1 MNVLDPIALILS
13 TVDCEYPN
21 NIHPKEIVQ
30 NREVFLED
38 VKFAEKNGLYYYFIH
53 RLNELNVD
61 LPFLDQKHWDE
72 EQKKLLGFKE
82 TITLLNSMPESC
94 KDHWAVIKACTTLPH
109 IPRDVDVFVPREK
122 KKEIIKALENKG
134 MECVHSDDIET
145 TLAKG
150 EYTNLDLY
158 TRICYFGVECM
169 DDGFLLSSFAKDE
182 IFGMEYTA
190 LNEKADFLLT
200 ILHNL
205 FGHGS
210 MTLLDFLHIKS
221 LRETVADLNFCRNY
235 AYEHRWGQVFD
246 LTVQKIDTLYGKIYK
261 KKEMVSFPYL
271 FSRSFILK
279 CVSVMEELNMTKLNK
294 SFLYSSLIWDKI
306 VFQTKGSLI
315 YNTLRSIEPLRK
327 SINSLGYLIRHMRGD
342 KYN

>member
-1 MNVLDPIALILS
+1 MDTLKPMALILS
-13 TVDCEYPN
+13 IVDNEYPN
-21 NIHPKEIVQ
+21 NIYPEEIVQ
-30 NREVFLED
+30 DRKAFLKGI
-38 VKFAEKNGLYYYFIH
+38 KFAEKNGLYYYFIH

-61 LPFLDQKHWDE
+61 LPFLDEKHRDE
-72 EQKKLLGFKE
+72 EQKRLSGFKE
-82 TITLLNSMPESC
+82 TIALLNSMPESC

-145 TLAKG
+145 TLIKG
-150 EYTNLDLY
+150 EYINLDLY

-169 DDGFLLSSFAKDE
+169 DDRFLLSSFAKDE
-182 IFGMEYTA
+182 IFGMEYIV
-190 LNEKADFLLT
+190 LNKKADFLLT

-205 FGHGS
+205 FGHRN
-210 MTLLDFLHIKS
+210 MTLLDFLHIKA
-221 LRETVADLNFCRNY
+221 LRKTVADLNFCRNY
-235 AYEHRWGQVFD
+235 AYKHGWGQVFD
-246 LTVQKIDTLYGKIYK
+246 LTVQKIDTLYGEIYK

-271 FSRSFILK
+271 FSQSFILK
-279 CVSVMEELNMTKLNK
+279 CVSAMEGLNMTKLNK
-294 SFLYSSLIWDKI
+294 LFLYPSLIWDKI

-315 YNTLRSIEPLRK
+315 YNTLRSVEPLRK

-342 KYN
+342 KYS